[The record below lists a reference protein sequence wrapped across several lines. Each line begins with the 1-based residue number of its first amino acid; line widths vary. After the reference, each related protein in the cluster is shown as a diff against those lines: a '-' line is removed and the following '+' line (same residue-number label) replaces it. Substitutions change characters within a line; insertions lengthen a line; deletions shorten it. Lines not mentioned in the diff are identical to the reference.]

1 MRQLGIKTACLRV
14 LLIRKDFKQGLAVK
28 DVEFS
33 LRVLLIRKDFKHQQN
48 EN

>member
-1 MRQLGIKTACLRV
+1 MALENGCNVCLRV
-14 LLIRKDFKQGLAVK
+14 LLIRKDFKLNIHGYGTRP
-28 DVEFS
+28 S